1 MARVRASELQQAVIN
16 SAPQTFKKGSVAVR
30 NKQLQLRQMLLDPR
44 AFLRVLKKKKRKK
57 KAKKVEKQKGGN
69 LKLSRKPINKL
80 PTVYQYYQ

>member
-1 MARVRASELQQAVIN
+1 
-16 SAPQTFKKGSVAVR
+16 
-30 NKQLQLRQMLLDPR
+30 MLLDPR